1 MQLIKTRRFP
11 GYNYNFYD
19 NGIFMRW
26 GNSFKENDDPQ
37 FSPVGPEIA
46 DIEVSTICHGPN
58 GIPCPWCYKSNT
70 SQGQNMTL
78 HTFNIILRKINSTGN
93 LTQIAFGIGDIDANS
108 DLIAMFRSCRKA
120 SIFPNITVN
129 GARLDL
135 LFEGKSYAE
144 HIAELCGAVA
154 VSHYGDDQCFDAV
167 KKFTDLGMTQVNIHK
182 ILAEETIDDCLE
194 LLKKRQIDSRLANMN
209 AIVFLLLKPK
219 GDRNTLTPIKNMIK
233 YRELIHYALDNSINI
248 GFDSCGAHKF
258 MAAISGHKDFKHLSN
273 LCEPCESTLFSIY
286 INVKGEMF
294 PCSFGEGTDGWEN
307 GIDIVKCED
316 FLRDVWYHPRVK
328 EWRNKNLSNNR
339 NCVFYNV

>member
-1 MQLIKTRRFP
+1 
-11 GYNYNFYD
+11 
-19 NGIFMRW
+19 
-26 GNSFKENDDPQ
+26 
-37 FSPVGPEIA
+37 
-46 DIEVSTICHGPN
+46 
-58 GIPCPWCYKSNT
+58 
-70 SQGQNMTL
+70 MTL
-78 HTFNIILRKINSTGN
+78 ITFIKILKNLLNTTGN
-93 LTQIAFGIGDIDANS
+93 LTQIAFGVGDIDANP
-108 DLIAMFRSCRKA
+108 DLISMFKICRDV
-120 SIFPNITVN
+120 SVFPNITVN
-129 GARLDL
+129 GSRLDL
-135 LFEGKSYAE
+135 QFEGKSYAE

-194 LLKKRQIDSRLANMN
+194 LLKKKQTDPRLANMN